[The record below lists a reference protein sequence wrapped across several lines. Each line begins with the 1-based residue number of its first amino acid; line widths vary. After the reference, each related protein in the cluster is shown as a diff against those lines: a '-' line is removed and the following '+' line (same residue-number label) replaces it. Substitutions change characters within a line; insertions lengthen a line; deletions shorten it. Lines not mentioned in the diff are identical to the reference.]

1 MSAAPSHHRK
11 NDLGPEEAPQQWK
24 RTDTST
30 LDQFIDSRID
40 ESCRALWRAEF
51 IRKFLGLVV
60 RINVLIIS
68 WLVLDQWIYSPG
80 PILRCL
86 AFGLLVTVAIEYLLR
101 HLMPI
106 LGSTITPE
114 YAARALEKDLPNARQ
129 SLLSYLTLRNES
141 KKDKLGFG
149 VLRSLASSTG
159 KQLRGHDALPTEV
172 TGTVKWWLISI
183 SSLALLVAYVLISPK
198 SSVQAMM
205 RLGAPLANID
215 APQRVLIDQV
225 LPGDAEVTAGQLI
238 EIQASIQGLYANEA
252 VTCVWNSVT
261 KQDQFELIYDKEINH
276 YVGTLAVPYTSAR
289 VINYEVIAGDAS
301 AGPYTLSVQDAPVV
315 AIDRINYSPP
325 KYTRLGNFSKTVGA
339 IKTIDGTN
347 IEITAQVNRPV
358 KRAKIEF
365 NPALVGERLQATAG
379 VVEMSIDST
388 GKGLST
394 KFAVRTDS
402 NLPGTRAKESYRI
415 LVWDE
420 VNQENID
427 PIIYPIDVL
436 ADIPP
441 EIAITL
447 PAKTPKDVPFN
458 AQQRVELHASDPDF
472 GLSRIELQ
480 INYGN
485 QRELVPVLWEN
496 RAGKL
501 GRQLV
506 SIPIRPEEFNLKIGD
521 TIELIGIA
529 TDNRRDDQPGTSP
542 AILQPNVTRT
552 DPIRLRVTAP
562 SSLPAEDDPEADGL
576 SNPQSNPSKPSTQSE
591 GEQGAD
597 ESGAGGSGSGDAS
610 QQNGNPKNGDPLSDS
625 STSDMPND
633 TEDSSEGSSG
643 NGSNNDTQ
651 TGTDNQSSN
660 PTGDANASNDHS
672 NQGTSQGDPS
682 ESKTQAGQ
690 EDQASEDESTNVSSE
705 QNGGM
710 TSESQPQQ
718 ADAEPIQSNSDSNQ
732 ENQLAPTNPNDT
744 SQDSNPRQ
752 GRSSDQSDNPTSSS
766 EGDQTAS
773 TEADSEN
780 SQDQTLPENASQDS
794 NQSDAGSQP
803 KRKPDHDGEA
813 FERIRDF
820 LENKDRNKS
829 AGDPDPG
836 GDSDSSDSSEP
847 KDSRQPSESST
858 DASDANE
865 SSTNENRLGQE
876 SQSESAS
883 TTEQSQGLSDGTSE
897 TADEENSSSSNDSD
911 SKGENPSTKDQQ
923 NSSDGQKPSQSNG
936 NDSSNDGST
945 QQGESN
951 TQKTKDSQS
960 ANDSPSGKE
969 TPNESETSTTDSNDK
984 KPTSGDSEKKQN
996 GDSGSD
1002 SPKDKTGEIGDQTNS
1017 ERSDTSP
1024 TQGDE
1029 IFGDGSL
1036 ANPQPPDEVD
1046 LEYAKKATD
1055 LVLDYLERTRDQPN
1069 QDLLQELQWSEKDLN
1084 EFVDRWNKIRELPN
1098 TAGSEGNDELDQTLK
1113 SLGLRSPSDG
1123 ASRITESE
1131 DSLGSLIDSAPS
1143 QPVPAAYRDAFNEFR
1158 RAMNQTRN

>member
-1 MSAAPSHHRK
+1 MSAAPSHYPK
-11 NDLGPEEAPQQWK
+11 NDLGPDQAHRHWK
-24 RTDTST
+24 RSDIATV
-30 LDQFIDSRID
+30 DQFIDSRID

-51 IRKFLGLVV
+51 IRKSLGLVV
-60 RINVLIIS
+60 RLNVLIIS
-68 WLVLDQWIYSPG
+68 WLVLDQWIYSSG

-86 AFGLLVTVAIEYLLR
+86 AFGLIVSVVIEYALR
-101 HLMPI
+101 HLIPI

-129 SLLSYLTLRNES
+129 SVLSYLTLRNES

-159 KQLRGHDALPTEV
+159 KQLRSHDALPTEV

-183 SSLALLVAYVLISPK
+183 GSLALLVAYVLISPK

-205 RLGAPLANID
+205 RLGAPLANIN
-215 APQRVLIDQV
+215 APRRVLIDQV
-225 LPGDAEVTAGQLI
+225 FPGDAEVTAGQLI
-238 EIQASIQGLYANEA
+238 EIQASIQGLYAKES
-252 VTCVWNSVT
+252 VTCVWNTVT
-261 KQDQFELIYDKEINH
+261 KQDQFELIYDKEINR

-315 AIDRINYSPP
+315 AIDRINYHPP
-325 KYTRLGNFSKTVGA
+325 NYTRLGNFSKTVGA
-339 IKTIDGTN
+339 IQAIDGTN

-388 GKGLST
+388 GQGLSA
-394 KFAVRTDS
+394 KFAVRANS
-402 NLPGTRAKESYRI
+402 NLPGTRAKEYYRI

-427 PIIYPIDVL
+427 PIIYPIDVI
-436 ADIPP
+436 ADLPP

-496 RAGKL
+496 RVGKL

-521 TIELIGIA
+521 TVELIGIA
-529 TDNRRDDQPGTSP
+529 TDNRNDDQPGTSP
-542 AILQPNVTRT
+542 ASLQPNVTRT
-552 DPIRLRVTAP
+552 DPIRLRITAA

-576 SNPQSNPSKPSTQSE
+576 SNPKSNPSKSSTQSE

-597 ESGAGGSGSGDAS
+597 ESGAGGGTGSGDASS
-610 QQNGNPKNGDPLSDS
+610 QQNGNPKNGDPSSTS
-625 STSDMPND
+625 STSDMPNE

-643 NGSNNDTQ
+643 NGSNNNTQ
-651 TGTDNQSSN
+651 EEPDNKSSN
-660 PTGDANASNDHS
+660 PPSDTEASNDHS
-672 NQGTSQGDPS
+672 NQGASQGDPS
-682 ESKTQAGQ
+682 ESITQADKK
-690 EDQASEDESTNVSSE
+690 DQASKNESTDVSSE

-710 TSESQPQQ
+710 TSESPTQEP
-718 ADAEPIQSNSDSNQ
+718 DSKPIQDITDSNPGDPL
-732 ENQLAPTNPNDT
+732 EPTNPNGA
-744 SQDSNPRQ
+744 SQDSNQ
-752 GRSSDQSDNPTSSS
+752 GQDRSPDQSDNPTSSS
-766 EGDQTAS
+766 GGRQPES
-773 TEADSEN
+773 TEADPGN
-780 SQDQTLPENASQDS
+780 SQDQTLPENASQNS

-803 KRKPDHDGEA
+803 KRKADHDGEA

-820 LENKDRNKS
+820 LENQEKNKS
-829 AGDPDPG
+829 RGNSDSG
-836 GDSDSSDSSEP
+836 GDSEFSDPSDP
-847 KDSRQPSESST
+847 KDSRQPSESSS
-858 DASDANE
+858 DASDANAT
-865 SSTNENRLGQE
+865 SMNENRLGQE

-883 TTEQSQGLSDGTSE
+883 TTEQSQGLSDGASE
-897 TADEENSSSSNDSD
+897 TADEENSSSSEDIDSN
-911 SKGENPSTKDQQ
+911 SENPSSTEQP
-923 NSSDGQKPSQSNG
+923 NLNDGQKPSQTDG
-936 NDSSNDGST
+936 TDSSNDRPTGGSE
-945 QQGESN
+945 QQGESTN
-951 TQKTKDSQS
+951 QKT
-960 ANDSPSGKE
+960 NDFPSGKE
-969 TPNESETSTTDSNDK
+969 TPNESETSSSDSNDK
-984 KPTSGDSEKKQN
+984 QSTSGDSDREEK
-996 GDSGSD
+996 GDGGSD
-1002 SPKDKTGEIGDQTNS
+1002 SPQDKTGEIGNQTNS

-1024 TQGDE
+1024 TRGDE

-1069 QDLLQELQWSEKDLN
+1069 KDLLQELQWSEKDLN
-1084 EFVDRWNKIRELPN
+1084 EFVDRWKKIRELPN

-1113 SLGLRSPSDG
+1113 SLGLRSPSDRV
-1123 ASRITESE
+1123 SRIIESG